1 MRSGY
6 QLRGNAQPVE
16 STADWKRFRLAVNAK
31 QTASLAVEEA
41 RVEQVTY
48 ALTDITDDLVAT
60 FVRQQ
65 SINGTIENALRK
77 ILVQKAAV
85 AELENQK
92 NGRED
97 ERDEIFN
104 DQQRLRENM
113 KSLRGSAEERKL
125 LERYTEQLNAQE
137 TRLAVLHKEM
147 QDIETQRDK
156 AQAAPDRMM
165 QELSFDVKM

>member
-1 MRSGY
+1 M
-6 QLRGNAQPVE
+6 E